1 MPLLFVKFYLRM
13 KNLFIFRKRKK
24 EKRKKTFSFLPL
36 CSLLFVLCSY
46 SQQQDSLTIKGQ
58 VIDEVL
64 ITGVRATSQT
74 PVTFSNVDKEELKSR
89 NLGQDIP
96 ALLNFLPSVV
106 MTSDAGNGIG
116 YSGIRVRGSDAT
128 RVNITINGIP
138 YNDSESHG
146 TFWVNMPDLVSS
158 VENIQVQRGV
168 GTSTN
173 GAGAFG
179 ASINLLTD
187 AVQEKASA
195 EISNSYGSYN
205 TWRHNVK
212 FTTGKI
218 SDNFELSGRL
228 SNIKSD
234 GYIDRAWVDMK
245 SYFLQGAY
253 RDENRLI
260 KAVVFGGD
268 QVTYQAWNGL
278 EDLDKLEN
286 DRTYNTSG
294 EMYDR
299 DGNFLGFYRNETDN
313 YKQDHYQLHWN
324 ERLSDFWSTNLA
336 FHYTKGK
343 GFYENYRNNNR
354 LSDYGIT
361 PVEVNGELIE
371 RSNVVRQKWLDN
383 DFYGTVFSANYRNNG
398 WNVIFG
404 GGLNKYEGDHFGYI
418 THAREVPLES
428 YPHQYYFDTATKTDM
443 NFYGKANYQITN
455 KWNAFVDLQYRT
467 VTYKA
472 NGQETGLVDDSFKF
486 FNPKAGITY
495 YIDNFSSLY
504 FSYARANRE
513 PNRDDYENGNPKP
526 ETLNDFELGWRLSKD
541 KFKLNLNGYYMRYQN
556 QLVLTGA
563 LNDVGAPVREN
574 SGDSYR
580 LGIEADA
587 TIIASD
593 KWIFRPNIAISR
605 NRNIDFFAERD
616 GQLQNLGDTNIAF
629 SPDVVMSNIITF
641 LPIENMQISL
651 LSKYVGRQYMSNLDL
666 ASSKLGSYF
675 INDLNASYTIKP
687 NKVFESITVSAL
699 VNNILDEKYISNGY
713 FYSYDDDWSNPNQIT
728 TIDGAGY
735 YPQAT
740 RNFLVGLTLVF

>member
-1 MPLLFVKFYLRM
+1 M
-13 KNLFIFRKRKK
+13 KTLFIKREKKK
-24 EKRKKTFSFLPL
+24 EKRKKTVLRFIPLFSIFY
-36 CSLLFVLCSY
+36 SLFSY
-46 SQQQDSLTIKGQ
+46 SQQQDSLVPKEQ
-58 VIDEVL
+58 LIDEVL
-64 ITGVRATSQT
+64 ITGIRATNQT
-74 PVTFSNVDKEELKSR
+74 PVTFSNVNKEELKSR

-96 ALLNFLPSVV
+96 TLLGYLPSVV

-158 VENIQVQRGV
+158 VENVQVQRGV

-195 EISNSYGSYN
+195 EISNSFGSYN
-205 TWRHNVK
+205 TRRHNVK
-212 FTTGKI
+212 FSTGKI
-218 SDNFELSGRL
+218 SDNFELAGRL
-228 SNIKSD
+228 SEIKSD

-253 RDENRLI
+253 QDENRLI

-286 DRTYNTSG
+286 DRTYNVSG

-299 DGNFLGFYRNETDN
+299 DGNFIGFYNNETDN

-324 ERLSDFWSTNLA
+324 ERISDNWNTNLA

-343 GFYENYRNNNR
+343 GFYENYRNRNW
-354 LSDYGIT
+354 LSDYGIE

-383 DFYGTVFSANYRNNG
+383 DFYGTVFSANYRDDS
-398 WNVIFG
+398 WNVILG
-404 GGLNKYEGDHFGYI
+404 GGLNKYEGDHYGYI
-418 THAREVPLES
+418 TYTRDVPMEN
-428 YPHQYYFDTATKTDM
+428 YPHQYYFDSATKTDL
-443 NFYGKANYQITN
+443 NFYGKANYQLN
-455 KWNAFVDLQYRT
+455 SKWNIFADMQYRT
-467 VTYKA
+467 VNYKA
-472 NGQETGLVDDSFKF
+472 NGEETGWVDDTFDF
-486 FNPKAGITY
+486 FNPKAGVT
-495 YIDNFSSLY
+495 FSVNRNNNLY

-513 PNRDDYENGNPKP
+513 PNRNDYKDGNPKP
-526 ETLNDFELGWRLSKD
+526 ETLNDFELGWRLSKER
-541 KFKLNLNGYYMRYQN
+541 FKLNLNGYYMRYQN

-563 LNDVGAPVREN
+563 LNDVGAPIREN

-580 LGIEADA
+580 LGVEADA

-593 KWIFRPNIAISR
+593 KWIFRPNIAISQ
-605 NRNIDFFAERD
+605 NKNIDFFTERD
-616 GQLQNLGDTNIAF
+616 GELQNLGNTNIAF
-629 SPDVVMSNIITF
+629 SPDIILSNIITF
-641 LPIENMQISL
+641 IPIENMQISL
-651 LSKYVGRQYMSNLDL
+651 LSKYVGSQYMSNLDL
-666 ASSKLGSYF
+666 KSSKLDSYF
-675 INDLNASYTIKP
+675 ISDLNASYTIKT
-687 NKVFESITVSAL
+687 NKVFESITISAL
-699 VNNILDEKYISNGY
+699 ANNILNEKYISNGF

-740 RNFLVGLTLVF
+740 RNFLVGLTLTF

>member
-13 KNLFIFRKRKK
+13 KNLFITKAKSKKPKVKR
-24 EKRKKTFSFLPL
+24 
-36 CSLLFVLCSY
+36 LLLSAYCLMPIAIMA
-46 SQQQDSLTIKGQ
+46 QQPQDSLQPEIL
-58 VIDEVL
+58 DEVL

-74 PVTFSNVDKEELKSR
+74 PVTFSNVSKEELKSR

-96 ALLNFLPSVV
+96 TLLGYLPSVV

-195 EISNSYGSYN
+195 EISNSFGSYN
-205 TWRHNVK
+205 TWRHNMK
-212 FTTGKI
+212 FSTGKI
-218 SDNFELSGRL
+218 GEHFELSGRL
-228 SNIKSD
+228 SKIKSD

-253 RDENRLI
+253 QDENRLI
-260 KAVVFGGD
+260 KAVMFGGD

-278 EDLDKLEN
+278 EDLDKLQN

-299 DGNFLGFYRNETDN
+299 DGNFLGFYKNETDN

-324 ERLSDFWSTNLA
+324 ERLSDKWNTNLA
-336 FHYTKGK
+336 FHYTRGK
-343 GFYENYRNNNR
+343 GFYENYRNDND
-354 LSDYGIT
+354 LSDYGIA
-361 PVEVNGELIE
+361 PIEVEGELIE
-371 RSNVVRQKWLDN
+371 TSNVVRQKWLDN
-383 DFYGTVFSANYRNNG
+383 HFYGTVFSANYRDTN
-398 WNVIFG
+398 WNIILG

-418 THAREVPLES
+418 THAREVPLPN
-428 YPHQYYFDTATKTDM
+428 YPHQYYFDTAIKTDV
-443 NFYGKANYQITN
+443 NFYGKANYKISE
-455 KWNAFVDLQYRT
+455 KWNVFADMQYRT
-467 VTYKA
+467 VNYKA
-472 NGQETGLVDDSFKF
+472 NGQETGLVDDNFGF

-495 YIDNFSSLY
+495 YANDVSSLY

-526 ETLNDFELGWRLSKD
+526 ETLNDFELGWRLNKER
-541 KFKLNLNGYYMRYQN
+541 FKLNLNGYYMRYQN

-593 KWIFRPNIAISR
+593 EWIFRPNIAISQ
-605 NRNIDFFAERD
+605 NKNIDFYAERD
-616 GQLQNLGDTNIAF
+616 GMLQDLGNTNIAF
-629 SPDVVMSNIITF
+629 SPDVILSNIITF
-641 LPIENMQISL
+641 IPIENMQISL
-651 LSKYVGRQYMSNLDL
+651 LSKYVGSQYMSNLDL
-666 ASSKLGSYF
+666 KSSKLDSYF
-675 INDLNASYTIKP
+675 INDLNASYTLKT
-687 NKVFESITVSAL
+687 NKVFESITISAL
-699 VNNILDEKYISNGY
+699 VNNIMDEKYISNGY
-713 FYSYDDDWSNPNQIT
+713 FYSYDDTWSNPNQIT

-740 RNFLVGLTLVF
+740 RNFLVGVTLTF

>member
-1 MPLLFVKFYLRM
+1 M
-13 KNLFIFRKRKK
+13 KNLFLNTNKGRKTQR
-24 EKRKKTFSFLPL
+24 T
-36 CSLLFVLCSY
+36 LLFSTCLLPALALA
-46 SQQQDSLTIKGQ
+46 QQPQDTLKPEIL
-58 VIDEVL
+58 DEVL
-64 ITGVRATSQT
+64 ITGVRATTHT
-74 PVTFSNVDKEELKSR
+74 PVTFNNVSKEELKSR

-96 ALLNFLPSVV
+96 TLLGYLPSVV
-106 MTSDAGNGIG
+106 VTSDAGNGIG

-128 RVNITINGIP
+128 RINVTINGIP

-195 EISNSYGSYN
+195 EISNSFGSYN
-205 TWRHNVK
+205 TWRHNVR
-212 FTTGKI
+212 FSTGKI
-218 SDNFELSGRL
+218 ADHFELSGRI
-228 SNIKSD
+228 SKIKSD
-234 GYIDRAWVDMK
+234 GYIDRAWVNMK

-253 RDENRLI
+253 QDENRLI
-260 KAVVFGGD
+260 KGVVFGGD

-278 EDLDKLEN
+278 EDLDQLEN

-299 DGNFLGFYRNETDN
+299 DGNFLGFYKNETDN

-324 ERLSDFWSTNLA
+324 EKVSDKWSTNLA
-336 FHYTKGK
+336 FHYTKGR
-343 GFYENYRNNNR
+343 GFYENYRNDND
-354 LSDYGIT
+354 LSDYGIA
-361 PVEVNGELIE
+361 PVVIGGELIE
-371 RSNVVRQKWLDN
+371 SSNVVRQKWLDN
-383 DFYGTVFSANYRNNG
+383 HFYGTVFSANYRDNS
-398 WNVIFG
+398 WNIILG
-404 GGLNKYEGDHFGYI
+404 GGLNKYQGDHFGYI
-418 THAREVPLES
+418 TYTREVPLPN
-428 YPHQYYFDTATKTDM
+428 YPHLYYFDSSVKTDV
-443 NFYGKANYQITN
+443 NFYGKANYKISE
-455 KWNAFVDLQYRT
+455 KWNVFVDMQYRT
-467 VTYKA
+467 VGYKA
-472 NGQETGLVDDSFKF
+472 NGQETGLVDDTFDF

-495 YIDNFSSLY
+495 YVNDTNSLY

-526 ETLNDFELGWRLSKD
+526 ETLNDFELGWRLNKEN
-541 KFKLNLNGYYMRYQN
+541 FKLNLNGYYMRYQN

-587 TIIASD
+587 TIIATEQF
-593 KWIFRPNIAISR
+593 IFRPNIAVSQ
-605 NRNIDFFAERD
+605 NKNIDFFAERN
-616 GQLQNLGDTNIAF
+616 GELVNLGNTNIAF
-629 SPDVVMSNIITF
+629 SPDVILSNIITYI
-641 LPIENMQISL
+641 PIEDLQISL

-666 ASSKLGSYF
+666 KNSKLDSYF
-675 INDLNASYTIKP
+675 INDLNVSYTIKP
-687 NKVFESITVSAL
+687 NKVFESILISGL
-699 VNNILDEKYISNGY
+699 INNIMDEKYISNGY
-713 FYSYDDDWSNPNQIT
+713 FYSYDDTWSNPNQIT

-740 RNFLVGLTLVF
+740 RNFLVGVTLTF

>member
-1 MPLLFVKFYLRM
+1 MPLLFVNIYLRM
-13 KNLFIFRKRKK
+13 KNLFLNTNKRRKTNVK
-24 EKRKKTFSFLPL
+24 
-36 CSLLFVLCSY
+36 SLLLIAYCLLPTALFA
-46 SQQQDSLTIKGQ
+46 QQPQDSLDSEIL
-58 VIDEVL
+58 DEVL
-64 ITGVRATSQT
+64 ISGVRATSQT
-74 PVTFSNVDKEELKSR
+74 PVTFSNVSKEELKSR

-96 ALLNFLPSVV
+96 TLLGHLPSVV

-187 AVQEKASA
+187 AIQEKAIA
-195 EISNSYGSYN
+195 EISNSFGSYN

-212 FTTGKI
+212 FSTGKI
-218 SDNFELSGRL
+218 SENFELSGRI
-228 SNIKSD
+228 SKIKSD

-253 RDENRLI
+253 QEEKRLI
-260 KAVVFGGD
+260 KGVVFGGD

-278 EDLDKLEN
+278 EDLVKLN
-286 DRTYNTSG
+286 DDRTYNTSG
-294 EMYDR
+294 EMYDPN
-299 DGNFLGFYRNETDN
+299 GNFLGFYKNETDN

-324 ERLSDFWSTNLA
+324 EKVSDKWSTNLA
-336 FHYTKGK
+336 FHYTRGE
-343 GFYENYRNNNR
+343 GFYENYRNDND
-354 LSDYGIT
+354 LADYGIA
-361 PVEVNGELIE
+361 PVEIGGELIE
-371 RSNVVRQKWLDN
+371 SSNVVRQKWLDN
-383 DFYGTVFSANYRNNG
+383 HFYGTVFSANYRDTK
-398 WNVIFG
+398 WNVILG

-418 THAREVPLES
+418 TYAREVPLS
-428 YPHQYYFDTATKTDM
+428 NYPHLYYFDSSVKTDV
-443 NFYGKANYQITN
+443 NFYGKANYKISE
-455 KWNAFVDLQYRT
+455 KWNVFADMQYRT
-467 VTYKA
+467 VGYKA
-472 NGQETGLVDDSFKF
+472 NGQETGLVNDNFGF

-495 YIDNFSSLY
+495 YVNDTNSLY

-526 ETLNDFELGWRLSKD
+526 ETLNDFELGWRLNEEN
-541 KFKLNLNGYYMRYQN
+541 FKLNLNGYFMRYQN

-587 TIIASD
+587 TIIATEEL
-593 KWIFRPNIAISR
+593 IFRPNIAISQ
-605 NRNIDFFAERD
+605 NRNIDFYAERN
-616 GQLQNLGDTNIAF
+616 GELVNLGNTNIAF
-629 SPDVVMSNIITF
+629 SPDVILSNIITYI
-641 LPIENMQISL
+641 PIEDLQISL
-651 LSKYVGRQYMSNLDL
+651 LSKYVGSQYMSNLDL
-666 ASSKLGSYF
+666 KNSKLESYF
-675 INDLNASYTIKP
+675 INDLNVSYTIKP
-687 NKVFESITVSAL
+687 NKVFESILISGL
-699 VNNILDEKYISNGY
+699 INNIMDEKYISNGY
-713 FYSYDDDWSNPNQIT
+713 FYSYDDTWSNPNQIT

-740 RNFLVGLTLVF
+740 RNFLLGVTLAF

>member
-1 MPLLFVKFYLRM
+1 MPLLFVNIYLRM
-13 KNLFIFRKRKK
+13 KNLFITQNKRQNSKVK
-24 EKRKKTFSFLPL
+24 
-36 CSLLFVLCSY
+36 SLLLAAYCLVPTVILA
-46 SQQQDSLTIKGQ
+46 QQQDSLVIKDQ

-74 PVTFSNVDKEELKSR
+74 PVTFSNVSKEELKSR

-96 ALLNFLPSVV
+96 TLLGYLPSVV

-195 EISNSYGSYN
+195 EISNSFGSYN

-212 FTTGKI
+212 FSTGKI
-218 SDNFELSGRL
+218 GEHFELSGRL
-228 SNIKSD
+228 SKIKSD

-253 RDENRLI
+253 QDENRLI
-260 KAVVFGGD
+260 KAVMFGGD
-268 QVTYQAWNGL
+268 QITYQAWNGL
-278 EDLDKLEN
+278 EDLEKLEN

-299 DGNFLGFYRNETDN
+299 NGNFLGFYKNETDN

-324 ERLSDFWSTNLA
+324 EKLSNNWNTNLA
-336 FHYTKGK
+336 FHYTRGE
-343 GFYENYRNNNR
+343 GFYENYRNNND
-354 LSDYGIT
+354 LSDYGIA
-361 PVEVNGELIE
+361 PVVVDGELIE
-371 RSNVVRQKWLDN
+371 KSNVVRQKWLDN
-383 DFYGTVFSANYRNNG
+383 HFYGTVFSVNYRDND
-398 WNVIFG
+398 WNVILG

-418 THAREVPLES
+418 THAREVPLVN
-428 YPHQYYFDTATKTDM
+428 YPHQYYFDSATKTDV
-443 NFYGKANYQITN
+443 NFYGKANYKISE
-455 KWNAFVDLQYRT
+455 KWNAFADIQYRT
-467 VTYKA
+467 VSYKA
-472 NGQETGLVDDSFKF
+472 NGQETGLVDDNFDF

-495 YIDNFSSLY
+495 YANDVSSLY

-526 ETLNDFELGWRLSKD
+526 ETLDDFELGWRLNKER
-541 KFKLNLNGYYMRYQN
+541 FKLNLNGYYMRYQN

-563 LNDVGAPVREN
+563 LNDVGAPIREN

-587 TIIASD
+587 TIIASE
-593 KWIFRPNIAISR
+593 KWIFRPNVAISQ
-605 NRNIDFFAERD
+605 NKNIDFFAERD
-616 GQLQNLGDTNIAF
+616 GELQDLGNTNIAF
-629 SPDVVMSNIITF
+629 SPDVILSNIVTF
-641 LPIENMQISL
+641 IPIENMQISL
-651 LSKYVGRQYMSNLDL
+651 LSKYVGSQYMSNLDL
-666 ASSKLGSYF
+666 KSSKLDSYF
-675 INDLNASYTIKP
+675 INDLNASYTIKTT
-687 NKVFESITVSAL
+687 KVFESITISAL
-699 VNNILDEKYISNGY
+699 INNILDEKYISNGY
-713 FYSYDDDWSNPNQIT
+713 FYSYDDSWSNPNQIT

-740 RNFLVGLTLVF
+740 RNFLVGLTLAF

>member
-1 MPLLFVKFYLRM
+1 MPLLFVNIYLRM
-13 KNLFIFRKRKK
+13 KNLFINKKKKK
-24 EKRKKTFSFLPL
+24 EKRKKSFLNLVPL
-36 CSLLFVLCSY
+36 FSIFYSLFSY
-46 SQQQDSLTIKGQ
+46 SQQDSLVIKDQ

-74 PVTFSNVDKEELKSR
+74 PVTFSNVSKEELKSR

-96 ALLNFLPSVV
+96 TLLGYLPSVV

-195 EISNSYGSYN
+195 EISNSFGSYN
-205 TWRHNVK
+205 TWRHNVR
-212 FTTGKI
+212 FSTGKI
-218 SDNFELSGRL
+218 TDHFELSGRI
-228 SNIKSD
+228 SKIKSD
-234 GYIDRAWVDMK
+234 GYIDRAWVNMK

-253 RDENRLI
+253 QDENRLI
-260 KAVVFGGD
+260 KGVVFGGD

-278 EDLDKLEN
+278 EDLDQLEN

-299 DGNFLGFYRNETDN
+299 DGNFLGFYKNETDN

-324 ERLSDFWSTNLA
+324 EKVSDKWSTNLA
-336 FHYTKGK
+336 FHYTKGR
-343 GFYENYRNNNR
+343 GFYENYRNDND
-354 LSDYGIT
+354 LSDYGVA
-361 PVEVNGELIE
+361 PVVIGGELIE
-371 RSNVVRQKWLDN
+371 SSNVVRQKWLDN
-383 DFYGTVFSANYRNNG
+383 HFYGTVFSANYRDNS
-398 WNVIFG
+398 WNIILG

-418 THAREVPLES
+418 TYAREVPLPN
-428 YPHQYYFDTATKTDM
+428 YPHLYYFDSSVKTDV
-443 NFYGKANYQITN
+443 NFYGKANYKISE
-455 KWNAFVDLQYRT
+455 KWNVFVDMQYRA
-467 VTYKA
+467 VGYKA
-472 NGQETGLVDDSFKF
+472 NGQETGLVDDNFGF

-495 YIDNFSSLY
+495 YINDTNSLY

-526 ETLNDFELGWRLSKD
+526 ETLNDFELGWRLNKEN
-541 KFKLNLNGYYMRYQN
+541 FKLNLNGYYMRYQN

-587 TIIASD
+587 TIIATEQF
-593 KWIFRPNIAISR
+593 IFRPNIAVSQ
-605 NRNIDFFAERD
+605 NKNIDFFAERN
-616 GQLQNLGDTNIAF
+616 GELVNLGNTNIAF
-629 SPDVVMSNIITF
+629 SPDVILSNIITYI
-641 LPIENMQISL
+641 PIEDLQISL
-651 LSKYVGRQYMSNLDL
+651 LSKYVGSQYMSNLDL
-666 ASSKLGSYF
+666 KSSKLDSYF
-675 INDLNASYTIKP
+675 INDLNASYTLKT
-687 NKVFESITVSAL
+687 NKIFESITISAL
-699 VNNILDEKYISNGY
+699 VNNILNEKYISNGF
-713 FYSYDDDWSNPNQIT
+713 FYSYDVADEVTGAIT
-728 TIDGAGY
+728 TYDVGGY

-740 RNFLVGLTLVF
+740 RNFLVGLTLAF